1 VVRREGGLPSPPS
14 RVPRR
19 LGKRRSLFSLPPECA
34 GKGACQAPPCV
45 PRRLGKRRSLLPLAP
60 LCADVGNLSLG
71 FSNTKRQVA
80 DQTLTG
86 GNLALAKNWVE
97 GIPVRVVRG
106 HKLDSDFAPEEGY
119 RYDGL
124 YRIDD
129 HWEERGQDGF
139 LICRYRLEKLEEQP
153 GLQDQGPSGVVTAT
167 ATPQGNPSPGRTEVT
182 TSRVIRCTQIGN
194 EVKGLYGHACQ
205 VCGTRLETPVGPYA
219 ECCHIRPLGR
229 PHNGPDTMK
238 NVLCLC
244 ANCHVLFDKHAILI
258 SDDLTVVS
266 TGEPIAVANGHEI
279 DRHELEYHRS
289 LANG

>member
-1 VVRREGGLPSPPS
+1 MVILGSVPGVKIGQAFAGRRELHDANVHRGLMRGIAPQGSSVVLSGGVIDDKDYGDLIIYT
-14 RVPRR
+14 
-19 LGKRRSLFSLPPECA
+19 GE
-34 GKGACQAPPCV
+34 G
-45 PRRLGKRRSLLPLAP
+45 
-60 LCADVGNLSLG
+60 GNDP
-71 FSNTKRQVA
+71 NTKRQVA

-258 SDDLTVVS
+258 SEDLTVVS

-279 DRHELEYHRS
+279 YRHELEYHRS